1 MNTHELTPSLAL
13 LTRVLADPR
22 LEPAQRE
29 RLRKGR
35 CELEKLGK
43 SGKPDRAKVFR
54 TTFLITSTL
63 VEALSGTQAEPSHKN
78 RTTARRAR

>member
-1 MNTHELTPSLAL
+1 MNKKELTVSLAL

-43 SGKPDRAKVFR
+43 SGKTDRARVFR
-54 TTFLITSTL
+54 ATFLITSAL
-63 VEALSGTQAEPSHKN
+63 VEVLFDSNAEPTLTN
-78 RTTARRAR
+78 RAVARRAR